1 MGRRHGGIRLLPG
14 NSGKKNCVLSKYKRF
29 SIDCHTTSLF
39 QDIFAISGGI
49 IGATNIPE
57 RWFPGTLD
65 LIANSHHFMHVMVL
79 LAAYQMHKAVSM
91 DLVWMTMVKQNGG
104 LCSSV

>member
-1 MGRRHGGIRLLPG
+1 MEGSVYYLVIQVRIESCLNYATRSRHIVPLL
-14 NSGKKNCVLSKYKRF
+14 S
-29 SIDCHTTSLF
+29 HF

-91 DLVWMTMVKQNGG
+91 DLVWMTMVKQNWA
-104 LCSSV
+104 LCNSP

>member
-1 MGRRHGGIRLLPG
+1 MEGSVYYLISQVRIDPRTSN
-14 NSGKKNCVLSKYKRF
+14 NSRQISALSR
-29 SIDCHTTSLF
+29 F

-49 IGATNIPE
+49 IGATNVPE

-91 DLVWMTMVKQNGG
+91 DLVWMTMVKQNGA
-104 LCSSV
+104 LC

>member
-1 MGRRHGGIRLLPG
+1 MYYLISQVRIYSRPRGRCPH
-14 NSGKKNCVLSKYKRF
+14 F
-29 SIDCHTTSLF
+29 SRF

-91 DLVWMTMVKQNGG
+91 DLVWMTMVKQNGA
-104 LCSSV
+104 LC

>member
-1 MGRRHGGIRLLPG
+1 MRLA
-14 NSGKKNCVLSKYKRF
+14 
-29 SIDCHTTSLF
+29 IDCPTSLL
-39 QDIFAISGGI
+39 QDIFAICGGI

-65 LIANSHHFMHVMVL
+65 LIANSHHVMHVMVL

-91 DLVWMTMVKQNGG
+91 DLVWMTMVKQNGA
-104 LCSSV
+104 LCNSL